1 MAGARGPTRRSLVG
15 RLVRPRNRR
24 RGFGAARGL
33 AEAGRLLRRR
43 LPLAAALVGVAL
55 CWPFARDVVRNHPYF
70 GVHDVVV
77 RATGRLDAEGIRA
90 AAGIEPGTSIWDVD
104 VTAVETRLAHVPWVR
119 SARVRRQLP
128 DRVVLS
134 VRQYRPAAILA
145 LARAA
150 SSFYYVAP
158 NGRIFATVGADDA
171 RDLPYLSGLREDDLG
186 GREAFGPRAIR
197 RALGLLRLVARNAHA
212 VGDVSEVRIDRTRG
226 LTLLPVR
233 PKVPIELGWGQ
244 YEAKIGRLGEV
255 LALWRGREG
264 EVLGVSCLFDDEVI
278 VRTRGVAARGAASS
292 PRRQRA
298 TGA

>member
-1 MAGARGPTRRSLVG
+1 MAGARGPTRRSLVS

-24 RGFGAARGL
+24 RGLGTAQAFAD
-33 AEAGRLLRRR
+33 AGRLLRRR
-43 LPLAAALVGVAL
+43 LPLVAGLAVAALG
-55 CWPFARDVVRNHPYF
+55 WPFARDLVRNHPYF
-70 GVHDVVV
+70 AVHEVVV
-77 RATGRLDAEGIRA
+77 RATGRLDADGIRA
-90 AAGIEPGTSIWDVD
+90 AAAIEPGTSIWDVD
-104 VTAVETRLAHVPWVR
+104 TVATETRLAHVPWVR

-145 LARAA
+145 LAGGA

-158 NGRIFATVGADDA
+158 NGRIFATVGASDA
-171 RDLPYLSGLREDDLG
+171 RDLPYLTGLREDDLG

-197 RALGLLRLVARNAHA
+197 RALGLLRLVARNGHA
-212 VGDVSEVRIDRTRG
+212 VGDVSEVRIDRTHG

-233 PKVPIELGWGQ
+233 PALPIELGWGQ

-255 LALWRGREG
+255 LALWSGRYG
-264 EVLGVSCLFDDEVI
+264 EVLGVSCLFDDEVV
-278 VRTRGVAARGAASS
+278 VRTRGAAPTR
-292 PRRQRA
+292 PKRQRA